1 MKQTPDF
8 IGHIDTVDGQRAA
21 YHVHYL
27 PLFDDIH
34 GAVTR
39 TRSGVFIVIIDD
51 RLNDE
56 EKAKTLHHE
65 LAHIR
70 LGHLTDTRPLDQ
82 IEAEAD
88 AEADAETA
96 AC

>member
-1 MKQTPDF
+1 MRQTPDC
-8 IGHIDTVDGQRAA
+8 IGVINTKDGQRAE

-27 PLFDDIH
+27 PLFDDVH

-39 TRSGVFIVIIDD
+39 TRHGVFIVIIDS
-51 RLNDE
+51 RMTDE
-56 EKAKTLHHE
+56 EKARILRHE

-70 LGHLTDTRPLDQ
+70 LGHLTDPRPLDQ

-88 AEADAETA
+88 AEADA
-96 AC
+96 C